1 MGLEEEGKFGVLGL
15 QGLSPSGM
23 TAHALVFFHH
33 EHLERKKLPHD
44 SFLGEKKGVGND
56 LRVGFH
62 PSVFWGGSQ
71 GARPGFRLAV
81 VQDFACAAWVDTGKF
96 TEARCPPIHLIFQPE
111 ADSLTGRERLI
122 HLWALVAWVLN
133 WQIVALAVHV
143 TGP

>member
-15 QGLSPSGM
+15 QGLNPSGM
-23 TAHALVFFHH
+23 TAHALVFSTMSIWKGGLSLPIFSSP
-33 EHLERKKLPHD
+33 RGGKKLSHD

-81 VQDFACAAWVDTGKF
+81 VQDLPVRHVWIRAN
-96 TEARCPPIHLIFQPE
+96 
-111 ADSLTGRERLI
+111 SLR
-122 HLWALVAWVLN
+122 HDVLLF
-133 WQIVALAVHV
+133 I
-143 TGP
+143 